1 MNNTEEISQEEN
13 KSEIVLIG
21 DENGDDQYLTELQH
35 KFKKVAWQ
43 LFYPVW
49 KSKGFRYG
57 LLINYVAQLR
67 EGGAFFDHLYPT
79 SELLFVSFMMWG
91 SASLIRD
98 SDPAI

>member
-13 KSEIVLIG
+13 KSEIALIG

-67 EGGAFFDHLYPT
+67 EGGECLFFGPSLSYIRAPIC
-79 SELLFVSFMMWG
+79 ELCDVGIYL
-91 SASLIRD
+91 LD
-98 SDPAI
+98 